1 MRKIYLRFHCY
12 FLIMFVLAHVGAAA
26 QDINGVWEG
35 NYKNFLNIA
44 MPQKLV
50 VELELYNDSLVTGA
64 SHLYYKNNK
73 YEHYRISGVYRK
85 KDSTIR
91 FSEDSVIAVK
101 LGLLVGY
108 CTGDYTMKL
117 TVTDTLLRFNG
128 RWKDNTSKFF
138 GCPSSGV
145 WLQKR
150 IQKDSLAARRVEAES
165 LPGISVKDTARI
177 IRPPVIGNRRSD
189 IQSIIEISKSDIDS
203 IRIDIYDNGTIDQD
217 SVMVYLDDQLLVPP
231 SFISTNAIS
240 RVIHIDPAKPFAKI
254 RLVAVSLGS
263 IPPCTA
269 LLVVKTRKKRY
280 EVNLSSNFESN
291 GVLEFF
297 VKD

>member
-1 MRKIYLRFHCY
+1 MRKIYVGFQCY
-12 FLIMFVLAHVGAAA
+12 FLIMFLLTQFRAGA

-44 MPQKLV
+44 KPQKLV

-64 SHLYYKNNK
+64 SHLYYRNNK

-85 KDSTIR
+85 RDSTIR

-101 LGLLVGY
+101 LGLLADY

-117 TVTDTLLRFNG
+117 TVTDTLLRFDG
-128 RWKDNTSKFF
+128 RWKDNTSKFL
-138 GCPSSGV
+138 GCPSTGV

-150 IQKDSLAARRVEAES
+150 IQKDSLAARRIEAES
-165 LPGISVKDTARI
+165 LPGMSMRDTVRI
-177 IRPPVIGNRRSD
+177 IRPPVISNRRSD
-189 IQSIIEISKSDIDS
+189 IQSIIEINKSDIDS
-203 IRIDIYDNGTIDQD
+203 IRIDIYDNGTVDQD
-217 SVMVYLDDQLLVPP
+217 SVSVYLDDQLLVPP
-231 SFISTNAIS
+231 SFISTNPIS

-254 RLVAVSLGS
+254 RLVAISLGS

-269 LLVVKTRKKRY
+269 LLVVTTRKKRY
-280 EVNLSSNFESN
+280 EVNLSSSFESN

>member
-1 MRKIYLRFHCY
+1 MLSGYRA
-12 FLIMFVLAHVGAAA
+12 VA
-26 QDINGVWEG
+26 QDINGTWEG
-35 NYKNFLNIA
+35 NYKSFLNIA
-44 MPQKLV
+44 RPQKLV
-50 VELELYNDSLVTGA
+50 VELELYNDSLITGA
-64 SHLYYKNNK
+64 SHLYYRNNK
-73 YEHYRISGVYRK
+73 YEHYRIRGVFRK

-101 LGLLVGY
+101 LGLMGGY

-117 TVTDTLLRFNG
+117 TATDTLLRFDG
-128 RWKDNTSKFF
+128 KWKDNMSQFL
-138 GCPSSGV
+138 GCGSSGV

-150 IQKDSLAARRVEAES
+150 IQKDSLTARRFEAQPI
-165 LPGISVKDTARI
+165 PGISISDTARE
-177 IRPPVIGNRRSD
+177 IRPPVVLGRRSD
-189 IQSIIEISKSDIDS
+189 IQSIIELSKQELDS
-203 IRIDIYDNGTIDQD
+203 IRIDIYDNGTVDQD
-217 SVMVYLDDQLLVPP
+217 SVTVYLDDQLLVPP
-231 SFISTNAIS
+231 SFISTNPIS

-269 LLVVKTRKKRY
+269 LLLVKTRKKRY

-297 VKD
+297 VKE

>member
-1 MRKIYLRFHCY
+1 
-12 FLIMFVLAHVGAAA
+12 MFVLAHVGAAA

-44 MPQKLV
+44 RPQKLV

-101 LGLLVGY
+101 LGLLADY

-117 TVTDTLLRFNG
+117 TVTDTLLRFDG
-128 RWKDNTSKFF
+128 RWKDNTAKFF

-150 IQKDSLAARRVEAES
+150 IQKDSLAARRIEAES
-165 LPGISVKDTARI
+165 LPGMSVKDTARI
-177 IRPPVIGNRRSD
+177 ISPPVIINRRSD
-189 IQSIIEISKSDIDS
+189 IQSIIEVSKSDIDS
-203 IRIDIYDNGTIDQD
+203 IRIDIYDNGTVDQD

-231 SFISTNAIS
+231 SFISTNPIS
-240 RVIHIDPAKPFAKI
+240 RVIQIDPEKPFAKI